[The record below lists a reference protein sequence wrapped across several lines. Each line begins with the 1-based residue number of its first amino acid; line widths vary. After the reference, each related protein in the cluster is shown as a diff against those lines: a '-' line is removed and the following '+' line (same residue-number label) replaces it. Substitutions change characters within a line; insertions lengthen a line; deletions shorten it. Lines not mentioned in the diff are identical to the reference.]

1 MFDHI
6 VKLRSVSRFAA
17 PDNRKVTPVI
27 IPPNQECIEVLTGG
41 TLFFEVDGE
50 RRTFRKG
57 AIFWHVSRDY
67 TIWDTPL
74 NDPYRCQVFHFV
86 TNPPTRMVPRVTVWH
101 DTEMLDRFCS
111 ETFRAFH
118 SGENDSPDL
127 AAYCY
132 SVLHWRASHSDSLP
146 DELGPA
152 PLRRAVK
159 YLDGHFFSSITPY
172 DVAKAAGIS
181 RPYLFKL
188 FKEGLGISPHQYIL
202 KLRLDMAKR
211 LLAGE
216 NFSIKEIAA
225 ECGFESLE
233 VFYRQFKSA
242 ANTTPADY
250 RKQYSRYR

>member
-17 PDNRKVTPVI
+17 PNDRKVIPVI
-27 IPPNQECIEVLTGG
+27 IPPNTECIEILTGG
-41 TLFFEVDGE
+41 TLYFEVDGE

-57 AIFWHVSRDY
+57 AVFWHVSSEY

-159 YLDGHFFSSITPY
+159 YLDGHFFSSITPD